1 MHDGFRAHINARRLR
16 PGDIPNDG
24 NSSSIPD
31 LEGTVQLMSDWGG
44 SFVTVAMALKE
55 MGPFA
60 AVLWRTGLG
69 ALTLWLAAAAMRAP
83 LPRDPAFW
91 GACAV
96 MGVLNNVI
104 PFTLMAWGQQSIES
118 GLASILNAATAV
130 FAWAARSSVTAAKR
144 CGPTVGPLM
153 PAW

>member
-1 MHDGFRAHINARRLR
+1 MNMTNRAWAEMALLGLI
-16 PGDIPNDG
+16 
-24 NSSSIPD
+24 
-31 LEGTVQLMSDWGG
+31 WGG

-69 ALTLWLAAAAMRAP
+69 ALTLWLAAAALRAP

-104 PFTLMAWGQQSIES
+104 PFTLMAWGQQSIE
-118 GLASILNAATAV
+118 
-130 FAWAARSSVTAAKR
+130 
-144 CGPTVGPLM
+144 M
-153 PAW
+153 PASPPSSTPPPPSSPRWPPPPSSRTNASPPAGRAASCWASPASPRSPGPRR